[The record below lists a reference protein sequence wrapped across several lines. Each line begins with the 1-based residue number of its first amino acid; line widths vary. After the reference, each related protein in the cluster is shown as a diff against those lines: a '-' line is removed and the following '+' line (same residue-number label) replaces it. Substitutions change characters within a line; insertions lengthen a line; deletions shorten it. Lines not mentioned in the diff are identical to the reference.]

1 MRIGDI
7 IETDIDG
14 SGMNGEG
21 VAHVDGFAVFIPY
34 TLIGERVRA
43 KLTLVKKNFAVGKVI
58 KLLNKSPQRVNPIC
72 PQFFNC
78 GGCDLMHINQEL
90 HKNIKRD
97 NVINTLRK
105 TAHIQPQVDET
116 VCVGDALYYRN
127 KVQLPI
133 GLVDGKVTLGYYKE
147 GTHTL
152 VPFSKCYLHGD
163 WADKIIDC
171 FLAFANRNRL
181 SVYDERSGKGLLRHL
196 VMRNLNGAIC
206 VVVVVNG
213 DRLPNY
219 DRFITELEKYF
230 DNFSLFININ
240 TRSTNVIVSDNYI
253 RLFGKNTIDFQ
264 LCNIKCELSPKS
276 FMQVNTAVAERIY
289 SDVER
294 IISDMGSVDVIEG
307 YSGIGVLSN
316 ILARE
321 AKSVTCVEIV
331 PEAVANADYTAKLN
345 NNSEKIKNICA
356 DAAVEL
362 PKLIE
367 SLGGVVHD
375 MRLYD
380 RYLDAIIDGNKEH
393 ELRLNDSKMQQVKVG
408 DRIRFT
414 GVKSGKSLVVEVTSR
429 GEYRNFAETFDNN
442 ADFLRGQGRDKWI
455 ESCYDIFTAEQ
466 ETEYGTVIFGIKP
479 VSDEKQSKVA
489 VVLDPPRKGCDAGII
504 EALVNTPPDKIIYI
518 SCNPATLARDIS
530 ALAESFEVSR
540 VTPYDMFPMTK
551 HVETLVV
558 LSKLKSETI

>member
-1 MRIGDI
+1 MRIGDV
-7 IETDIDG
+7 IEADVDG

-43 KLTLVKKNFAVGKVI
+43 KLTLVKKSFAVGKVI
-58 KLLNKSPQRVNPIC
+58 KLLKQSPKRVNPIC

-90 HKNIKRD
+90 HKKIKRD

-105 TAHIQPQVDET
+105 TAHIQPKVDET

-133 GLVDGKVTLGYYKE
+133 GLIDGKVTLGYYKE

-152 VPFSKCYLHGD
+152 VPFSKCYLHGE

-171 FLAFANRNRL
+171 FVRFANSNRL
-181 SVYDERSGKGLLRHL
+181 SVYNEKTGKGLLRHL

-206 VVVVVNG
+206 IVVVVNG
-213 DRLPNY
+213 DKLPNY
-219 DRFITELEKYF
+219 DRLITELAKHFEG
-230 DNFSLFININ
+230 FSLFININ

-264 LCNIKCELSPKS
+264 LCNVKCELSPKS

-289 SDVER
+289 SDVEKV
-294 IISDMGSVDVIEG
+294 IADMGSVNVIEG
-307 YSGIGVLSN
+307 YSGIGILSN
-316 ILARE
+316 ILAGK

-345 NNSEKIKNICA
+345 NNSEKIRNICA

-362 PKLIE
+362 PKLIN
-367 SLGGVVHD
+367 SLGGRVHE

-380 RYLDAIIDGNKEH
+380 NYLEAIIDGNNEH
-393 ELRLNDSKMQQVKVG
+393 ELRLNDSKRQQVKVG

-414 GVKSGKSLVVEVTSR
+414 GVQGGKTVVVEVTSR
-429 GEYRNFAETFDNN
+429 GEYHSFAQTFDNN
-442 ADFLRGQGRDKWI
+442 ADFFRGVDRDEWI
-455 ESCYDIFTAEQ
+455 KSCYDIYTHEQ
-466 ETEYGTVIFGIKP
+466 EEELGAVIFGLKLLDI
-479 VSDEKQSKVA
+479 ETQSKVA

-504 EALVNTPPDKIIYI
+504 DALINTPPDKILYI

-530 ALAESFEVSR
+530 ALAQTFEVSR

-551 HVETLVV
+551 HIETLVC
-558 LSKLKSETI
+558 LSRKQ